1 MSSAISSSFWL
12 TVIALHVEPIGH
24 LLNDDIRIYLL
35 VCCLLID
42 YSLFDLCLGLAR
54 GHTSITLFVDILNNR
69 SWYLRIT
76 KSLNV
81 AISELS

>member
-1 MSSAISSSFWL
+1 M
-12 TVIALHVEPIGH
+12 IALHVEAIGD
-24 LLNDDIRIYLL
+24 LLNDEIRIYLL
-35 VCCLLID
+35 ACCLLID
-42 YSLFDLCLGLAR
+42 YSPFDLCLRLAR

-76 KSLNV
+76 ESLNV